1 MISGPRYKD
10 PADQPTDFNKK
21 KSEMFFVDIYSWGE
35 RILTLFFVTSWTFL
49 IIFSVDI
56 VFESKYHESKCSHQ
70 ILSYDN
76 AR

>member
-35 RILTLFFVTSWTFL
+35 RILTLFFCNFLDISYNTFSGYCL
-49 IIFSVDI
+49 
-56 VFESKYHESKCSHQ
+56 
-70 ILSYDN
+70 
-76 AR
+76 